1 MLTEA
6 LRGVALLAR
15 GRGEGIGRFEGGLRG
30 AQLSLVAAPICLALY
45 AATRAIEWRL
55 IGVPARPWRAV
66 VLELLAFVVGWAGFA
81 VASELVLRR
90 AGAAARWSLYITAW
104 SWCNIVGYGLVLL
117 GDVPDLLGAP
127 PIVSEAV
134 ALVVF
139 GWALWVEWFAAML
152 TLERDVV
159 LASALVLMDV
169 CFGIGL
175 VVVARL
181 LS

>member
-1 MLTEA
+1 M
-6 LRGVALLAR
+6 AR
-15 GRGEGIGRFEGGLRG
+15 
-30 AQLSLVAAPICLALY
+30 A
-45 AATRAIEWRL
+45 
-55 IGVPARPWRAV
+55 
-66 VLELLAFVVGWAGFA
+66 
-81 VASELVLRR
+81 
-90 AGAAARWSLYITAW
+90 
-104 SWCNIVGYGLVLL
+104 
-117 GDVPDLLGAP
+117 

-169 CFGIGL
+169 CFGVGL
-175 VVVARL
+175 VVVVGKL